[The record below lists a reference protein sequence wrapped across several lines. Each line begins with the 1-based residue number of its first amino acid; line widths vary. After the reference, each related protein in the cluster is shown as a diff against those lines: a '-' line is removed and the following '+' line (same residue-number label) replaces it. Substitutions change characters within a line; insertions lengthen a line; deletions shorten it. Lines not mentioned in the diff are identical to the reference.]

1 MSARKYTFKEGF
13 SCHPF
18 GAQCAEI
25 NNENLTDEIAEFL
38 IESGRVAEDV
48 FEIKPSKTKKAK
60 EEPSSEEPS
69 SEEPKAEVKLK
80 KQK

>member
-18 GAQCAEI
+18 GAQCQEI

-48 FEIKPSKTKKAK
+48 FETK
-60 EEPSSEEPS
+60 
-69 SEEPKAEVKLK
+69 EVKPK

>member
-38 IESGRVAEDV
+38 IESGRVAEDI
-48 FEIKPSKTKKAK
+48 FETK
-60 EEPSSEEPS
+60 
-69 SEEPKAEVKLK
+69 EVKPK